1 MNWAVSFVVV
11 TVCEPGITARDTRAL
26 GGGGAGGAVTVMFDV
41 PATGPNWPSMFAVML
56 TVPAET
62 AVASP
67 AVLIVATDELDD
79 FQVTWLVTSL
89 VLEA

>member
-1 MNWAVSFVVV
+1 
-11 TVCEPGITARDTRAL
+11 
-26 GGGGAGGAVTVMFDV
+26 MFDV